1 MMNARIAPLSH
12 ALPARWFA
20 PRLSSLDGFFDATWR
35 GRGTGFTRGDTPVF
49 TPRVDIHEDE
59 AAYRICA
66 ELPGLD
72 ETDIQVTFEENT
84 LTIAGERKQ
93 ETERED
99 AKGVRHRESF
109 RGRFRRS
116 FRLPE
121 GVDAEALKAGYSN
134 GVLEVTVPKPAA
146 PEPDVRTIPVEAG

>member
-20 PRLSSLDGFFDATWR
+20 PRVTNLDGLFDAAWR
-35 GRGTGFTRGDTPVF
+35 GLGTGSTQRNTPAF
-49 TPRVDIHEDE
+49 APRVDIHEDE
-59 AAYRICA
+59 TAYRICA

-72 ETDIQVTFEENT
+72 EKDIQVTLEDDT

-93 ETERED
+93 ETEGAD
-99 AKGVRHRESF
+99 TTGIRHLESV

-116 FRLPE
+116 FRLPD
-121 GVDAEALKAGYSN
+121 GVDADALKAGYSN
-134 GVLEVTVPKPAA
+134 GVLEVSVPKPTT
-146 PEPDVRTIPVEAG
+146 PEPDVRTIPVEVG